1 MRIKIITLFPKMFE
15 GFVSESIIK
24 RAIEKNVCEIEII
37 DMRDYSLSKHRHV
50 DDTPYGG
57 GAGMVLACDVVDR
70 AIKANSSESSYKI
83 MMTPQGNKY
92 NQQKALELAK
102 KEEIVLICGHYEG
115 FDERIR
121 TFVDEEISVGDYVL
135 TGGEIPSMIVADS
148 VIRLLG
154 EAIKQ
159 ESHEDDSFSNGLL
172 EYPQYTR
179 PLEYNGMVV
188 PEVLVNGNHK
198 LINRFRK
205 KESLRKTYLRRPDLL
220 ESYEFSKED
229 KKLMDEILE
238 EEKGLLRN

>member
-92 NQQKALELAK
+92 NKQKALELAK

-238 EEKGLLRN
+238 EEKRQ

>member
-1 MRIKIITLFPKMFE
+1 MKIKIITLFPKMFE

-24 RAIEKNVCEIEII
+24 RAIEKNVCSVEVI

-70 AIKANSSESSYKI
+70 AIKANSGDNSYKI

-92 NQQKALELAK
+92 NQQKALELAG

-121 TFVDEEISVGDYVL
+121 SFVDEEISVGDYVL

-220 ESYEFSKED
+220 ETYEFSKED
-229 KKLMDEILE
+229 RKLMDEVLE
-238 EEKGLLRN
+238 EENK

>member
-1 MRIKIITLFPKMFE
+1 MKIKIITLFPKMFE
-15 GFVSESIIK
+15 GFTGESIIK
-24 RAIEKNVCEIEII
+24 RAIEKNVCSVEII

-70 AIKANSSESSYKI
+70 AIKANSSENSYKI
-83 MMTPQGNKY
+83 MMTPQGNRY
-92 NQQKALELAK
+92 NQQKALELAG

-121 TFVDEEISVGDYVL
+121 SFVDEEISVGDYVL

-229 KKLMDEILE
+229 RKLMDEILE
-238 EEKGLLRN
+238 EEK

>member
-1 MRIKIITLFPKMFE
+1 MKIKIITLFPKMFE
-15 GFVSESIIK
+15 GFTGESIIK
-24 RAIEKNVCEIEII
+24 RAIEKNVCSVEII

-70 AIKANSSESSYKI
+70 AIKANSSENSYKI
-83 MMTPQGNKY
+83 MMTPQGNRY
-92 NQQKALELAK
+92 NQQKAMELSA

-121 TFVDEEISVGDYVL
+121 SFVDEEISVGDYVL

-154 EAIKQ
+154 QAIKQ

-220 ESYEFSKED
+220 ETYEFSKED
-229 KKLMDEILE
+229 RKLMDEVLE
-238 EEKGLLRN
+238 EESK

>member
-1 MRIKIITLFPKMFE
+1 MKIKIITLFPKMFE
-15 GFVSESIIK
+15 GFVGESIIK
-24 RAIEKNVCEIEII
+24 RAIEKNVCSVEII

-70 AIKANSSESSYKI
+70 AIKANSSENSYKI
-83 MMTPQGNKY
+83 MMTPQGNRY
-92 NQQKALELAK
+92 NQKKAEELST

-121 TFVDEEISVGDYVL
+121 SFVDEEISVGDYVL

-154 EAIKQ
+154 QAIKQ
-159 ESHEDDSFSNGLL
+159 ESHEDDSFSSGLL

-220 ESYEFSKED
+220 ETYEFSKED
-229 KKLMDEILE
+229 RKLMDEVLE
-238 EEKGLLRN
+238 EENK

>member
-1 MRIKIITLFPKMFE
+1 MKIKIITLFPKMFE

-24 RAIEKNVCEIEII
+24 RAIEKNVCSVEVI

-70 AIKANSSESSYKI
+70 AIKANSGDNSYKI

-92 NQQKALELAK
+92 NQQKALELAG

-121 TFVDEEISVGDYVL
+121 SFVDEEISVGDYVL

-198 LINRFRK
+198 LINRFRR

-229 KKLMDEILE
+229 RKLMDEILE
-238 EEKGLLRN
+238 EEK

>member
-15 GFVSESIIK
+15 GFVGESIIK

-238 EEKGLLRN
+238 EEKRQ

>member
-1 MRIKIITLFPKMFE
+1 MKIKIITLFPKMFE

-24 RAIEKNVCEIEII
+24 RAIEKNVCSVEVI

-70 AIKANSSESSYKI
+70 AIKANSSDNSYKI
-83 MMTPQGNKY
+83 MMTPQGNRY
-92 NQQKALELAK
+92 NQQKAIELSK

-121 TFVDEEISVGDYVL
+121 TFVDEEISIGDYVL

-154 EAIKQ
+154 QAIKQ

-198 LINRFRK
+198 LINRFRR

-220 ESYEFSKED
+220 ENFEFSKED

-238 EEKGLLRN
+238 EENR

>member
-15 GFVSESIIK
+15 GFVGESIIK

-70 AIKANSSESSYKI
+70 AIKANSGEGSYKI

-179 PLEYNGMVV
+179 PAVWNGLEV
-188 PEVLVNGNHK
+188 PEVLLKGNHK
-198 LINRFRK
+198 LICEWKRMMSLKTTYEKRK
-205 KESLRKTYLRRPDLL
+205 GMLKKAKLT
-220 ESYEFSKED
+220 SKEENYIKSLD
-229 KKLMDEILE
+229 LM
-238 EEKGLLRN
+238 

>member
-1 MRIKIITLFPKMFE
+1 MKIKIITLFPKMFE
-15 GFVSESIIK
+15 GFTGESIIK
-24 RAIEKNVCEIEII
+24 RAIEKNVCSVEII

-70 AIKANSSESSYKI
+70 AIKANSSENSYKI
-83 MMTPQGNKY
+83 MMTPQGNRY
-92 NQQKALELAK
+92 NQQKAMELST

-121 TFVDEEISVGDYVL
+121 SFVDEEISVGDYVL

-154 EAIKQ
+154 QAIKQ

-220 ESYEFSKED
+220 ETYEFSKEER
-229 KKLMDEILE
+229 KLMDEVLE
-238 EEKGLLRN
+238 EENK

>member
-1 MRIKIITLFPKMFE
+1 MKIKIITLFPKMFE

-24 RAIEKNVCEIEII
+24 RAIEKNVCSVEVI

-70 AIKANSSESSYKI
+70 AIKANSGDNSYKI

-92 NQQKALELAK
+92 NQQKALELAG

-121 TFVDEEISVGDYVL
+121 SFVDEEISVGDYVL

-154 EAIKQ
+154 QAIKQ

-179 PLEYNGMVV
+179 PLEYNGMIV

-198 LINRFRK
+198 LINRFRR

-220 ESYEFSKED
+220 EKFEFTKED
-229 KKLMDEILE
+229 KQLMNEILE
-238 EEKGLLRN
+238 EENR

>member
-1 MRIKIITLFPKMFE
+1 MKIKIITLFPKMFE

-24 RAIEKNVCEIEII
+24 RAIEKNVCSVEII

-70 AIKANSSESSYKI
+70 AIKANSSENSYKI
-83 MMTPQGNKY
+83 MMTPQGNRY
-92 NQQKALELAK
+92 NQQKAMELST

-121 TFVDEEISVGDYVL
+121 SFVDEEISVGDYVL

-154 EAIKQ
+154 QAIKQ

-220 ESYEFSKED
+220 ETYDFSKED
-229 KKLMDEILE
+229 RKLMDEVLE
-238 EEKGLLRN
+238 EENK

>member
-198 LINRFRK
+198 LNNRFRK

-238 EEKGLLRN
+238 EEKRQ

>member
-1 MRIKIITLFPKMFE
+1 MKIKIITLFPKMFE
-15 GFVSESIIK
+15 GFVGESIIK
-24 RAIEKNVCEIEII
+24 RAIEKNVCSVEII
-37 DMRDYSLSKHRHV
+37 DMRDYSLSKHKHV

-70 AIKANSSESSYKI
+70 AIKANSSENSYKI
-83 MMTPQGNKY
+83 MMTPQGNRY
-92 NQQKALELAK
+92 NQQKAVELST

-154 EAIKQ
+154 QAIKQ

-229 KKLMDEILE
+229 RKLMDEVLE
-238 EEKGLLRN
+238 EENK

>member
-1 MRIKIITLFPKMFE
+1 MKIKIITLFPKMFE

-24 RAIEKNVCEIEII
+24 RAIEKNVCSVEVI

-70 AIKANSSESSYKI
+70 AIKANSSDNSYKI
-83 MMTPQGNKY
+83 MMTPQGNRY
-92 NQQKALELAK
+92 NQQKAIELSK

-121 TFVDEEISVGDYVL
+121 TFVDEEISIGDYVL

-154 EAIKQ
+154 QAIKQ

-179 PLEYNGMVV
+179 PLEYNGMIV

-198 LINRFRK
+198 LINRFRR

-220 ESYEFSKED
+220 ENFEFSKED

-238 EEKGLLRN
+238 EENR

>member
-238 EEKGLLRN
+238 EEKRQ

>member
-1 MRIKIITLFPKMFE
+1 MKIKIITLFPKMFE

-24 RAIEKNVCEIEII
+24 RAIEKNVCSVEVI

-70 AIKANSSESSYKI
+70 AIKANSGDNSYKI

-92 NQQKALELAK
+92 NQQKALELAG

-121 TFVDEEISVGDYVL
+121 SFVDEEISVGDYVL

-154 EAIKQ
+154 QAIKQ

-198 LINRFRK
+198 LINRFRR

-220 ESYEFSKED
+220 EKFEFTKED
-229 KKLMDEILE
+229 KQLMNEILE
-238 EEKGLLRN
+238 EENR

>member
-1 MRIKIITLFPKMFE
+1 MKIKIITLFPKMFE
-15 GFVSESIIK
+15 GFLSESIIK
-24 RAIEKNVCEIEII
+24 RAIEKNVCSVEVI

-57 GAGMVLACDVVDR
+57 GAGMVLGCDVVDR
-70 AIKANSSESSYKI
+70 AIKANSGDNSYKI

-92 NQQKALELAK
+92 NQQKALELAG

-121 TFVDEEISVGDYVL
+121 SFVDEEISVGDYVL

-198 LINRFRK
+198 LINRFRR

-220 ESYEFSKED
+220 EKFEFTKED
-229 KKLMDEILE
+229 KQLMNEILE
-238 EEKGLLRN
+238 EEKKVI

>member
-1 MRIKIITLFPKMFE
+1 MKIKIITLFPKMFE
-15 GFVSESIIK
+15 GFVRESIIK
-24 RAIEKNVCEIEII
+24 RAIEKNVCSVEVI

-50 DDTPYGG
+50 EDTPYGG

-70 AIKANSSESSYKI
+70 AIKANSSDNSYKI

-92 NQQKALELAK
+92 NQQKALELAG
-102 KEEIVLICGHYEG
+102 KEEIVLICAHYEG

-121 TFVDEEISVGDYVL
+121 SFVDEEISVGDYVL

-154 EAIKQ
+154 QAIKQ

-198 LINRFRK
+198 LINRFRR

-220 ESYEFSKED
+220 EKFEFTKED
-229 KKLMDEILE
+229 KQLMNEILE
-238 EEKGLLRN
+238 EENR

>member
-1 MRIKIITLFPKMFE
+1 MKIKIITLFPKMFE

-24 RAIEKNVCEIEII
+24 RAIEKNVCSVEVI

-70 AIKANSSESSYKI
+70 AIKSNSSENSYKI
-83 MMTPQGNKY
+83 MMTPQGNRY
-92 NQQKALELAK
+92 NQQKAMELST

-121 TFVDEEISVGDYVL
+121 SFVDEEISVGDYVL

-154 EAIKQ
+154 QAIKQ

-220 ESYEFSKED
+220 ETYEFSKED
-229 KKLMDEILE
+229 RKLMDEVLE
-238 EEKGLLRN
+238 EESK

>member
-1 MRIKIITLFPKMFE
+1 MKIKIITLFPKMFE

-24 RAIEKNVCEIEII
+24 RAIEKNVCSVEVI

-70 AIKANSSESSYKI
+70 AIKANSSDNSYKI
-83 MMTPQGNKY
+83 MMTPQGNRY
-92 NQQKALELAK
+92 NQQKAIELSK

-121 TFVDEEISVGDYVL
+121 TFVDEEISIGDYVL

-154 EAIKQ
+154 QAIKQ

-198 LINRFRK
+198 LINRFRR

-220 ESYEFSKED
+220 ENFEFSKED

-238 EEKGLLRN
+238 EDNR

>member
-1 MRIKIITLFPKMFE
+1 MKIKIITLFPKMFE

-24 RAIEKNVCEIEII
+24 RAIEKNVCSVEVI

-70 AIKANSSESSYKI
+70 AIKANSGDNSYKI

-92 NQQKALELAK
+92 NQQKALELAG

-121 TFVDEEISVGDYVL
+121 SFVDEEISVGDYVL

-154 EAIKQ
+154 QAIKQ

-198 LINRFRK
+198 LINRFRR

-220 ESYEFSKED
+220 ENFEFTKED
-229 KKLMDEILE
+229 KQLMNEILE
-238 EEKGLLRN
+238 EENR

>member
-1 MRIKIITLFPKMFE
+1 MKIKIITLFPKMFE
-15 GFVSESIIK
+15 GFIGESIIK
-24 RAIEKNVCEIEII
+24 RAIEKNVCEIDII

-70 AIKANSSESSYKI
+70 AIKANSSEHSYKI

-102 KEEIVLICGHYEG
+102 KEEIVIICGHYEG

-121 TFVDEEISVGDYVL
+121 SFVDEEISVGDYVL

-229 KKLMDEILE
+229 RKLMDEILE
-238 EEKGLLRN
+238 EEK

>member
-1 MRIKIITLFPKMFE
+1 MKIKIITLFPKMFE

-70 AIKANSSESSYKI
+70 AIKANSSEESYKI

-92 NQQKALELAK
+92 NQQKALELSN
-102 KEEIVLICGHYEG
+102 KEELVLICGHYEG

-121 TFVDEEISVGDYVL
+121 SFVDEEISVGDYVL

-198 LINRFRK
+198 LINRFRR

-220 ESYEFSKED
+220 ENFEFSKED
-229 KKLMDEILE
+229 RKLMDEVLE
-238 EEKGLLRN
+238 EENN

>member
-1 MRIKIITLFPKMFE
+1 MKIKIITLFPKMFE

-24 RAIEKNVCEIEII
+24 RAIEKNVCSVEVI

-70 AIKANSSESSYKI
+70 AIKANSSDNSYKI
-83 MMTPQGNKY
+83 MMTPQGNRY
-92 NQQKALELAK
+92 NQQKAVELST

-154 EAIKQ
+154 QAIKQ

-198 LINRFRK
+198 LINRFRR

-220 ESYEFSKED
+220 EKFEFTKED
-229 KKLMDEILE
+229 KQLMNEILE
-238 EEKGLLRN
+238 EENR

>member
-1 MRIKIITLFPKMFE
+1 MSPHGRTLTQAK
-15 GFVSESIIK
+15 VK
-24 RAIEKNVCEIEII
+24 
-37 DMRDYSLSKHRHV
+37 
-50 DDTPYGG
+50 
-57 GAGMVLACDVVDR
+57 
-70 AIKANSSESSYKI
+70 
-83 MMTPQGNKY
+83 
-92 NQQKALELAK
+92 ELAK
-102 KEEIVLICGHYEG
+102 EKELVILCGHYEG
-115 FDERIR
+115 IDQRVID

-229 KKLMDEILE
+229 RKLMDEILE
-238 EEKGLLRN
+238 EEK

>member
-1 MRIKIITLFPKMFE
+1 MKIKIITLFPKMFE

-24 RAIEKNVCEIEII
+24 RAIEKNVCSVEII

-70 AIKANSSESSYKI
+70 AIKANSSQNSYKI

-92 NQQKALELAK
+92 NQQKALELSA

-121 TFVDEEISVGDYVL
+121 SFVDEEISVGDYVL

-154 EAIKQ
+154 QAIKQ

-198 LINRFRK
+198 LINRFRR

-220 ESYEFSKED
+220 ENFEFTKED
-229 KKLMDEILE
+229 HQLMHEILE
-238 EEKGLLRN
+238 EESR